1 MEQRLFPKELSW
13 LSFNE
18 RFFPKELSWLSFNER
33 VLQEA
38 ADENNPIIERFR
50 FLGIYSSNMDEF
62 YRVRVADVR
71 RKIIIKMNNNEQEE
85 AAKKQLLMTQMQ
97 QKILILTDKFDIIY
111 KKLVSQ
117 LAQNNIQLI
126 NHHQVNEG
134 QIHWLKS
141 FFQNKVLRHI
151 TPILIDKKVNL
162 VSRLHDSATY
172 YYLAIHRDDK
182 PTKYA
187 TIEIPTDKMSRFIIL
202 PTLSKE
208 RKYKKIILLE
218 DIIQLFIEDIFL
230 GFVKFNAIEAYSFKM
245 TRDSEYSINDDMA
258 ESYVEKMSDSMKQR
272 LIAEPVRVI
281 YDGDMPEGMVKSLKR
296 HLKHSSF
303 DNLVAAG
310 KVRNVKDFIKFP
322 NIGRSNLENK
332 PVEALTNQQFSAY
345 NTVFEAIQQQ
355 DILLYYPYHRFLHF
369 TEFVRQA
376 AFDPHVKHIRIT
388 LYRIAKDSRIVSSL
402 IDAVDNGKMVT
413 VVMEL
418 RARFDEEANIAWAKT
433 MTDAGIRV
441 VFGNPSFKIH
451 TKICVV
457 SRDERAKMVNYAH
470 IGTGNFNESTAKI
483 YTDFSLFTQDLNITK
498 EVLSIFDLIQLPYRQ
513 QNFEHLLVSPLN
525 SKSSILM
532 MIDNEIANAQAG
544 KPANIIFKV
553 NNLVDYIIIDKL
565 YQASQAGVTIRGIV
579 RGMCSLRPKIKG
591 LSDNIS
597 IISVVDRFLEH
608 SRVMCF
614 HNNGDKKVYISSAD
628 LMKRNMEDRIE
639 VSCPI
644 YDQKLIETITN
655 LLEIHFKD
663 TLKARIIDKDQ
674 VNSYVKRGNR
684 KNLRSQNETYLYL
697 KHLEKANHEQ
707 NKNCL

>member
-1 MEQRLFPKELSW
+1 MNKIAGQ
-13 LSFNE
+13 

-38 ADENNPIIERFR
+38 ADKNNPIIERFR
-50 FLGIYSSNMDEF
+50 FLGIYSNNMDEF
-62 YRVRVADVR
+62 YRVRVADLR
-71 RKIIIKMNNNEQEE
+71 RKIIIQMNNDEQEE
-85 AAKKQLLMTQMQ
+85 AEKNQLLMTQIQ
-97 QKILILTDKFDIIY
+97 QKIIELTDEFNVIY
-111 KKLVSQ
+111 KKLVNN
-117 LAQNNIQLI
+117 LAQHNIQLI
-126 NHHQVNEG
+126 DHHQVNDE
-134 QIHWLKS
+134 QFNWLKN
-141 FFQNKVLRHI
+141 FFQNKILRHI
-151 TPILIDKKVNL
+151 TSILIDKKVNL
-162 VSRLHDSATY
+162 VDRLIDSATY

-182 PTKYA
+182 PTRYA

-202 PTLSKE
+202 PSLSKE
-208 RKYKKIILLE
+208 KKHKTIILLE
-218 DIIQLFIEDIFL
+218 DVIQLFLEDIFL
-230 GFVKFNAIEAYSFKM
+230 GFVKFDSIEAYSFKM
-245 TRDSEYSINDDMA
+245 TRDSEYSINDDIA

-281 YDGDMPEGMVKSLKR
+281 YDGNMSEEMVKSLKR
-296 HLKHSSF
+296 HLKHSAY

-332 PVEALTNQQFSAY
+332 PIEALTNQQFAAY

-355 DILLYYPYHRFLHF
+355 DILLNYPYHRFLHF

-376 AFDPHVKHIRIT
+376 AFDPHVKHLRIT
-388 LYRIAKDSRIVSSL
+388 LYRIAKNSRVVSSL

-418 RARFDEEANIAWAKT
+418 RARFDEEANIEWART
-433 MTDAGIRV
+433 MTNAGIRV

-457 SRDERAKMVNYAH
+457 SREEKSKMVNYAH
-470 IGTGNFNESTAKI
+470 IGTGNFHESTAKI
-483 YTDFSLFTQDLNITK
+483 YTDFSLFTKDPHITK

-513 QNFEHLLVSPLN
+513 QKFEHLLVSPLN
-525 SKSSILM
+525 SKSSILAL
-532 MIDNEIANAQAG
+532 IDNEIAHAQSG
-544 KPANIIFKV
+544 KKADILFKV
-553 NNLVDYIIIDKL
+553 NNLVDPDIIEKL
-565 YQASQAGVTIRGIV
+565 YQASQSGVIIRGII

-614 HNNGDKKVYISSAD
+614 YNNGEEKVYISSAD
-628 LMKRNMEDRIE
+628 WMTRNMEDRIE

-644 YDQKLIETITN
+644 YDQKLIKIIID

-663 TLKARIIDKDQ
+663 TLKARVIDKDQ

-684 KNLRSQNETYLYL
+684 KNLRSQNETYYYL
-697 KHLEKANHEQ
+697 KHLEKANHE
-707 NKNCL
+707 KNQDL